1 MTSSPTLGAKLVA
14 RIASVCFY
22 AFFAALVILFVTP
35 YPCRLE
41 IEVLLG
47 FIFIGSIV
55 GSLLFSLIQ
64 VVLATRSEP
73 NRCFLKGGLIIFF
86 FMFGFLLIW
95 YILVISHGAGSN
107 IRYSAREMQNKNSI
121 KQCALALEFYESAH
135 GELPPVRTGSEPDEN
150 GIYPHSWRV
159 YILPYLEHAQL
170 FEQIR
175 LNEPWDSEWNR
186 QFHSQ
191 MPSVFAEP
199 GHYDW
204 WKKGLTSFCLLTPLR
219 AQKTADLGENAS
231 RIVLLAQS
239 HPGCWMDPNHG
250 IDSTRGMGRFRSFTP
265 TRTYFFGMYDGS
277 IRTVKGDALTPRD
290 WEKIQ
295 NGEYFDEEPK
305 P

>member
-1 MTSSPTLGAKLVA
+1 MTSSPTLGAKVIS
-14 RIASVCFY
+14 RIATVCFFTPFVVLLRFL
-22 AFFAALVILFVTP
+22 FFEGPFGYTEACILQILFD
-35 YPCRLE
+35 LS
-41 IEVLLG
+41 
-47 FIFIGSIV
+47 FV
-55 GSLLFSLIQ
+55 GSPVFSLSQ
-64 VVLATRSEP
+64 VEQATKSEG
-73 NRCFLKGGLIIFF
+73 NRRFLRGGLIKFF
-86 FMFGFLLIW
+86 VTVGILLLFFTPGLICCDRNAHAEVFKRNQFR
-95 YILVISHGAGSN
+95 LLT
-107 IRYSAREMQNKNSI
+107 
-121 KQCALALEFYESAH
+121 LALKNYEDDH
-135 GELPPVRTGSEPDEN
+135 GELPPVRTGNEPDEN

-159 YILPYLEHAQL
+159 YILPYLECGKL

-191 MPSVFAEP
+191 MPSYFAELQLP
-199 GHYDW
+199 DW
-204 WKKGLTSFCLLTPLR
+204 LIKEGLTSFCLLTPLK

-231 RIVLLAQS
+231 RTVLLAES
-239 HPGCWMDPNHG
+239 HPGCWMDPNHD
-250 IDSTRGMGRFRSFTP
+250 IDPTRGMGRFRSFTP

>member
-1 MTSSPTLGAKLVA
+1 MTSSPTLSAKVIS
-14 RIASVCFY
+14 RIATVCF
-22 AFFAALVILFVTP
+22 FTPFA
-35 YPCRLE
+35 
-41 IEVLLG
+41 VLLRFLFFEG
-47 FIFIGSIV
+47 PFGYTEACILQIVFNLSFV
-55 GSLLFSLIQ
+55 GSLVFSLIQ
-64 VVLATRSEP
+64 VGQAMKREQ
-73 NRCFLKGGLIIFF
+73 NRRFLKGGLIKFF
-86 FMFGFLLIW
+86 VTLGILLIG
-95 YILVISHGAGSN
+95 IFLPFLGASRDS
-107 IRYSAREMQNKNSI
+107 IRELSQLEYVQYLTH
-121 KQCALALEFYESAH
+121 ALKHYEADH

-191 MPSVFAEP
+191 MPLCFVESTAEWRE
-199 GHYDW
+199 GQ
-204 WKKGLTSFCLLTPLR
+204 TSFCLLTPLR
-219 AQKTADLGENAS
+219 AQKTADLGDKAG
-231 RIVLLAQS
+231 RTVLLAQS